1 MVVGEWKT
9 ELSYSSRLPEAAS
22 GLFSGEMYRIIISIG
37 GQVSPGILYPYREPC
52 LKYQRNRAEFTPRNT
67 YEFVANSRF
76 IQLEGDCIGN

>member
-37 GQVSPGILYPYREPC
+37 GQVSPGILYPCRVLNINEIGSSFACREC
-52 LKYQRNRAEFTPRNT
+52 NT
-67 YEFVANSRF
+67 RTHEIEPWF
-76 IQLEGDCIGN
+76 IQLEGHCIGN